1 METFEKMAG
10 TVGGA
15 ADAHLPERHKG
26 KDGYGY
32 KACLK
37 FAREPTVECRAPA
50 KVRAGSGQK
59 GPAYPPT
66 H

>member
-15 ADAHLPERHKG
+15 VEAHLPERHKG

-32 KACLK
+32 NACLK
-37 FAREPTVECRAPA
+37 FAPFPTVECRAKGA
-50 KVRAGSGQK
+50 DRAGSGQK

>member
-26 KDGYGY
+26 NDGYGC

-37 FAREPTVECRAPA
+37 FAREPTVGYRAPTNFP
-50 KVRAGSGQK
+50 Q
-59 GPAYPPT
+59 
-66 H
+66 

>member
-15 ADAHLPERHKG
+15 VEAHLPERHKG

-32 KACLK
+32 KACPK
-37 FAREPTVECRAPA
+37 FAPHPTVGYHAPTNFP
-50 KVRAGSGQK
+50 Q
-59 GPAYPPT
+59 
-66 H
+66 

>member
-32 KACLK
+32 NACLK
-37 FAREPTVECRAPA
+37 FAREPTVECRAKGA
-50 KVRAGSGQK
+50 DRAGSGQK

>member
-10 TVGGA
+10 MVGGA

-32 KACLK
+32 NACLK
-37 FAREPTVECRAPA
+37 FAREPTVGYHAPTNFP
-50 KVRAGSGQK
+50 Q
-59 GPAYPPT
+59 
-66 H
+66 